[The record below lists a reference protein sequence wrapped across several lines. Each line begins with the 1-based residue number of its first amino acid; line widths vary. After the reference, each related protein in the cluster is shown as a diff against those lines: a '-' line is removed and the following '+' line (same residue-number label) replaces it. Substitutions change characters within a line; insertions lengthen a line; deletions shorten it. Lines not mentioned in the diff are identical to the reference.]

1 MNYRHVYHAGNFA
14 DVVKH
19 AVLALLL
26 ERLGAKPAPYFV
38 LDSHAGIGRYDL
50 ASEPSLRTGEA
61 AGGIGRLR
69 EALAGQTPPPEL
81 AAYLAAVAALND
93 GGPDGETR
101 WYPGSPRLA
110 RALMR
115 PGDRLVLAEAHPED
129 SRTLKREFAGDA
141 QVQVHHRDGYEA
153 LRAFLPPAERRG
165 LVLIDPP
172 YEDADE
178 AERLVAGLAG
188 AHRRWPTGVFAL
200 WYPIKERAWVWRLH
214 EALAATGIRRQLLAE
229 LTIRPEDDWRRL
241 NGCGMIVINPPWR
254 LDGALAELL
263 PRLHRALAP
272 AAAAAG
278 GSHEIAAAGGWTL
291 DWLVPEE

>member
-26 ERLGAKPAPYFV
+26 ERLGDKPAPYCV

-61 AGGIGRLR
+61 AAGIGRLFA
-69 EALAGQTPPPEL
+69 ALAAGEEAPPEL
-81 AAYLAAVAALND
+81 AAYLAAVTAFN
-93 GGPDGETR
+93 GGLPGAGLR

-129 SRTLKREFAGDA
+129 SRALKREFAGDA

-153 LRAFLPPAERRG
+153 LGAFLPPPERRG

-172 YEDADE
+172 YEEPDE

-200 WYPIKERAWVWRLH
+200 WYPIKERPWVWRLH
-214 EALAATGIRRQLLAE
+214 EALAATGIRRQLAAE
-229 LTIRPEDDWRRL
+229 LTIHSEDDWRRL

-254 LDGALAELL
+254 LDGALSALL
-263 PRLHRALAP
+263 PRLHRALA
-272 AAAAAG
+272 ASAG
-278 GSHEIAAAGGWTL
+278 GGWKV
-291 DWLVPEE
+291 DWLVPED